1 MRRLAVAAA
10 LGLVLGA
17 APTFVLAQ
25 AKPGATQQKPPA
37 AAPAQRPPAPAA
49 QPPAPQ
55 TPPQPPKPFL
65 EGAKIAFIN
74 IQAIASQSSEGKASS
89 GKVKALQ
96 DKKLAELNAKNK
108 QLETAQGKVNQ
119 TVLSEEARAAAQRDV
134 DRLNVEI
141 QRFQQ
146 DADAE
151 LQELQQQLQV
161 EFQRKLIPIMQ
172 QLVAEKGLQ
181 ILLSQAD
188 AGIVWADSGVD
199 LTAEVIKRFD
209 AAATAAPKPPTSPQ
223 Q

>member
-1 MRRLAVAAA
+1 MRRLAVAAV

-37 AAPAQRPPAPAA
+37 TAPAPAQRPPAA

-89 GKVKALQ
+89 AKVKALQ

-119 TVLSEEARAAAQRDV
+119 TVLSEEARAAAQKDV

-161 EFQRKLIPIMQ
+161 DFQRKLIPVVQ
-172 QLVAEKGLQ
+172 QLVSEKGLQ

-209 AAATAAPKPPTSPQ
+209 AANPGAAKPPTNPQ